1 MEEKINEI
9 NECMKS
15 FSKAR
20 EKLILEIGSHIL
32 HSGKE
37 TDKEVLENK
46 ASIKYYDGMIYAF
59 KICLSLL
66 KNK

>member
-15 FSKAR
+15 FLKAR
-20 EKLILEIGSHIL
+20 EKLILEIGNHIL

-46 ASIKYYDGMIYAF
+46 ASIKYYDGMIYGF
-59 KICLSLL
+59 EICLSLL